1 MYRTTDSNIETS
13 RSGDWRVVVSSHEG
27 DKYRGEVQRMPPSM
41 KVPVPRTT
49 VFDATFSGAV
59 TTTAATSV
67 AATKT
72 KTKTTTTTTTI
83 NTTATTTTT
92 ATTATTATGTT
103 LTTGTSL
110 FNTAVATTTAADNH
124 THQQTGAFLQSSNP
138 VISPAKRS
146 LTSGHKP
153 QPLSE
158 AMAKLFEAVDEQDLP
173 FFKNLSSDIAKQK
186 AGGID
191 LDAIDP
197 ATLRS
202 PLTWALECDQPDIVV
217 ELLMKGASP
226 VTQDG
231 RGRRPEDLASP
242 LLKIFIEFFE
252 LYYLAA
258 DKETSLL
265 HTEFMGRLNEVDS
278 TSGHTMLSWA
288 IERKQDEL
296 AGLLMWKRA
305 DLMMKNK
312 RGHTALE
319 SAARSG
325 SLDILDKILGKW
337 PRLSKP
343 ENLSILRSALM
354 GAVEH
359 GRPQVIAALLSF
371 FRKRYRTDVLRRLSE
386 KSLDSHLRQE
396 DKKRSPTIASEA
408 YAHGVSPNKSGA
420 LTTERAM
427 SRTSDAC
434 LLTDDEYTLL
444 DMDNVWKRANQRRNQ
459 PVLQMLAAHCKQPV
473 GASVASNDDV

>member
-13 RSGDWRVVVSSHEG
+13 SSGDWRVAVGSHES

-59 TTTAATSV
+59 TTTAAAT
-67 AATKT
+67 AA
-72 KTKTTTTTTTI
+72 TTTTI
-83 NTTATTTTT
+83 NTTTTTTTT

-103 LTTGTSL
+103 LTTAISL
-110 FNTAVATTTAADNH
+110 FNADVATSTDADNH
-124 THQQTGAFLQSSNP
+124 THPQTDTYLHSSNP
-138 VISPAKRS
+138 VISPAKRPPVS
-146 LTSGHKP
+146 EHQS
-153 QPLSE
+153 QPLSQV
-158 AMAKLFEAVDEQDLP
+158 MAKLFEAIDEQDLSL
-173 FFKNLSSDIAKQK
+173 FKNLSSDLAKQK
-186 AGGID
+186 ADGID

-202 PLTWALECDQPDIVV
+202 PLTWALACDQPDIAV

-226 VTQDG
+226 VTKDG
-231 RGRRPEDLASP
+231 QGRRPEELASP

-258 DKETSLL
+258 DKEESLL
-265 HTEFMGRLNEVDS
+265 HKEFMQRLNEVDS
-278 TSGHTMLSWA
+278 VSGHTMLSWA
-288 IERKQDEL
+288 IERKHDDL
-296 AGLLMWKRA
+296 AGFLIWKRV
-305 DLMMKNK
+305 DLMVKNQ
-312 RGHTALE
+312 RGHTALD

-343 ENLSILRSALM
+343 ESLNSLRSALM

-359 GRPQVIAALLSF
+359 GRPQVIAVLLSF
-371 FRKRYRTDVLRRLSE
+371 FRKRYRADVLRRLSE
-386 KSLDSHLRQE
+386 KSLDSYLRQE
-396 DKKRSPTIASEA
+396 DKKRSAAVASEA
-408 YAHGVSPNKSGA
+408 YAHGVSPNKSRA

-444 DMDNVWKRANQRRNQ
+444 DMDNVWKRANQLRNQ

-473 GASVASNDDV
+473 SAAVASNDDV